1 MAPNTGKVRQHSIGK
16 IMRQFLLT
24 IAFAF
29 VGASAL
35 AAPMLEIK
43 GLRPA
48 EGCLHDSKAV
58 TERVI
63 ACPIGGVR
71 IRIWCPNG
79 KVFDRDGPDLGVA
92 VARSICE
99 MNQLP

>member
-1 MAPNTGKVRQHSIGK
+1 MRLILLAIMPLIGCATA
-16 IMRQFLLT
+16 I
-24 IAFAF
+24 
-29 VGASAL
+29 

-43 GLRPA
+43 GVRPA
-48 EGCLHDSKAV
+48 EGCLQNSKGITARIV
-58 TERVI
+58 
-63 ACPIGGVR
+63 ACPIGAAR

-99 MNQLP
+99 INQLPE

>member
-1 MAPNTGKVRQHSIGK
+1 
-16 IMRQFLLT
+16 MRQVLLAT
-24 IAFAF
+24 AFAF
-29 VGASAL
+29 VCTSAV

-43 GLRPA
+43 GLRAA
-48 EGCLHDSKAV
+48 EGCLHESKTV

-79 KVFDRDGPDLGVA
+79 KVFDRDGPELGIA

-99 MNQLP
+99 INQLP

>member
-1 MAPNTGKVRQHSIGK
+1 
-16 IMRQFLLT
+16 MRHIFMT
-24 IAFAF
+24 IALSF
-29 VGASAL
+29 VSGAAL

-48 EGCLHDSKAV
+48 EGCLHDAKTV
-58 TERVI
+58 TDRLVM
-63 ACPIGGVR
+63 CPIGGVR

-92 VARSICE
+92 VARSVCE
-99 MNQLP
+99 MPQLP

>member
-1 MAPNTGKVRQHSIGK
+1 MQ
-16 IMRQFLLT
+16 QFLLA
-24 IAFAF
+24 I
-29 VGASAL
+29 ASAAICTSAV

-43 GLRPA
+43 GVRAA
-48 EGCLHDSKAV
+48 EGCLHESKAV
-58 TERVI
+58 AERVV

-99 MNQLP
+99 INQVPG